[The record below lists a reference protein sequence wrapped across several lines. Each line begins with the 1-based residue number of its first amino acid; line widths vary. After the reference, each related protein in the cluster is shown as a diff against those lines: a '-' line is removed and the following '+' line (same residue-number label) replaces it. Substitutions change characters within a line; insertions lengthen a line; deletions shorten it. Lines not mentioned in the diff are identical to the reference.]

1 MNISLA
7 RRVVAEFLGT
17 ALLAATVIGSGIMAD
32 RLANGNVALVLLAN
46 TIATGAALVALILAF
61 GGVSGAHFNP
71 VVTLMDALEK
81 GLPWIETPHYVVGQ
95 ILGGII
101 GTVVAHLMFALPVAS
116 LSRHIRS
123 GPSQVFSE
131 FVATFGLISVIW
143 GCSRLRSNAVAFAV
157 GAYITAAYWFTAS
170 TSFANPAVTIARC
183 ISDTFAGIRPIDV
196 PWFVTAQ
203 FLGGITA
210 TMVFRWLVPNLQVG
224 AKEVLLAHDTAQN
237 R

>member
-32 RLANGNVALVLLAN
+32 RLANGNLALVLLAN

-101 GTVVAHLMFALPVAS
+101 GTVVAHLMF
-116 LSRHIRS
+116 
-123 GPSQVFSE
+123 
-131 FVATFGLISVIW
+131 
-143 GCSRLRSNAVAFAV
+143 C
-157 GAYITAAYWFTAS
+157 TAS
-170 TSFANPAVTIARC
+170 GFV
-183 ISDTFAGIRPIDV
+183 ISAHSERPIASVQRVRSDV
-196 PWFVTAQ
+196 RIDFRD
-203 FLGGITA
+203 LGMLSPSVECCG
-210 TMVFRWLVPNLQVG
+210 VCCRCLHHGSLLVHGFYLVCKPCG
-224 AKEVLLAHDTAQN
+224 HHCEVHQRYVCWHPAHRCSLVCNCPVLGWNYGDNGFSLASSQSTGWG
-237 R
+237 